1 MSPVPW
7 SEEQVSTQNTSREG
21 GRWDEGNVCIL
32 RIFMDAIDRNLLA
45 DTKYFIWIKKEEEA

>member
-32 RIFMDAIDRNLLA
+32 RIFMDATDRNLLA
-45 DTKYFIWIKKEEEA
+45 DTKYFI